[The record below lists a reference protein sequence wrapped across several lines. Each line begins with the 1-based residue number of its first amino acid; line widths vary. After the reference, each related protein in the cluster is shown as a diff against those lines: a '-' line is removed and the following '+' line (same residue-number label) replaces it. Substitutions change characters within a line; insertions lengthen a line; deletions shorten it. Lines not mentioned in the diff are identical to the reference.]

1 MLGSKFLRM
10 KVMIRQAIRI
20 FLLLSFIPLMAIPL
34 ASLASVDEY
43 EEIDPWEGFNRSIY
57 SFNETMDEYL
67 LRPVAIGYKK
77 ITPSIINKGITNFF
91 GNIGDVISI
100 SNSLF
105 QAKGGQAIELTTRV
119 IFNTTFGLLGFFDVS
134 TGFGLEKK
142 KEDFGQTLAVW
153 GVESGPYLM
162 LPFLGPSTVRDGSG
176 MVVDIF
182 LDPQY
187 YMSDSFALF
196 AAKKAIWLVDVR
208 ADLLASENLIMGD
221 KYTFI
226 RNAYVQHREFL
237 IKDGEVD
244 DPFADE
250 DFDDF
255 EDF

>member
-1 MLGSKFLRM
+1 
-10 KVMIRQAIRI
+10 MISRAIRC
-20 FLLLSFIPLMAIPL
+20 FLLLSCIPLMAL
-34 ASLASVDEY
+34 SFTSQASVDDSASTDSMYNEY
-43 EEIDPWEGFNRSIY
+43 EDIDPWEGFNRSIY

-67 LRPVAIGYKK
+67 LRPVAVGYKK
-77 ITPSIINKGITNFF
+77 ITPLIIDKGITNFF

-105 QAKGGQAIELTTRV
+105 QVKGGQAAELTTRV
-119 IFNTTFGLLGFFDVS
+119 MFNTTFGLLGFFDVS
-134 TGFGLEKK
+134 TSFGLQKT

-153 GVESGPYLM
+153 GVGSGPYLM
-162 LPFLGPSTVRDGSG
+162 LPFLGPSTIRDGSG

-187 YMSDSFALF
+187 YMSDGFGLF
-196 AAKKAIWLVDVR
+196 VAKKTIWLVDVR

-226 RNAYVQHREFL
+226 RNAYIQHREFL
-237 IKDGEVD
+237 INDGEVD
-244 DPFADE
+244 DPFAGD

-255 EDF
+255 DDF

>member
-1 MLGSKFLRM
+1 
-10 KVMIRQAIRI
+10 MIRQAIR
-20 FLLLSFIPLMAIPL
+20 FVLLLSFFPL
-34 ASLASVDEY
+34 ASLASVDEVNEY
-43 EEIDPWEGFNRSIY
+43 AEIDPWEDFNRSIH

-67 LRPVAIGYKK
+67 LRPVAVGYKK
-77 ITPSIINKGITNFF
+77 ITPAIIDKGITNFF

-119 IFNTTFGLLGFFDVS
+119 IFNTTFGLVGFFDVS
-134 TGFGLEKK
+134 TSFGLEKK

-153 GVESGPYLM
+153 GLDSGPYLV

-187 YMSDSFALF
+187 YMSDSFNLF
-196 AAKKAIWLVDVR
+196 VAKKAIWLVDVR

-226 RNAYVQHREFL
+226 RNAYIQHRNFL
-237 IKDGEVD
+237 INDGEVD
-244 DPFADE
+244 DPFAGE

-255 EDF
+255 DDF

>member
-1 MLGSKFLRM
+1 M
-10 KVMIRQAIRI
+10 KVIIRQAVRF
-20 FLLLSFIPLMAIPL
+20 FLLLSFVPLIAV
-34 ASLASVDEY
+34 SLVSQASVDEPAEMNEY
-43 EEIDPWEGFNRSIY
+43 AEIDPWEGFNRSMF
-57 SFNETMDEYL
+57 SFNESIDEYL
-67 LRPVAIGYKK
+67 LRPVAVGYKI
-77 ITPSIINKGITNFF
+77 ITPSIIDKGITNFF

-119 IFNTTFGLLGFFDVS
+119 MFNTTFGLLGFFDVS

-153 GVESGPYLM
+153 GVDSGPYLM
-162 LPFLGPSTVRDGSG
+162 LPFLGPSTIRDGSG
-176 MVVDIF
+176 RVVDIF

-187 YMSDSFALF
+187 YMSDAFNQF
-196 AAKKAIWLVDVR
+196 VIKKTIWLIDAR
-208 ADLLASENLIMGD
+208 GDLLASENLIMGD

-226 RNAYVQHREFL
+226 RNAYIQHREFL
-237 IKDGEVD
+237 INDGEVD
-244 DPFADE
+244 DPFAGE